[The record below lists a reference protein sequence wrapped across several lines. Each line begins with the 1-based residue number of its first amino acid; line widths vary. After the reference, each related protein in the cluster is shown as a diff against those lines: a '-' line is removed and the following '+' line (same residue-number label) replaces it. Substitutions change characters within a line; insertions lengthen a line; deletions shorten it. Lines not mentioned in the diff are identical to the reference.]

1 MDDMILRVS
10 NLVKKYDNFSL
21 KNVSFN
27 VPKGYIMGFI
37 GQNGAGKSTTIKAIM
52 NLIDFDGG
60 SIEIFGLDNRK
71 HCNEIRNRIGYVSEE
86 QYFYEDMTVEWT
98 GKFIGSFYSKWDEGY
113 FRKLLEQ
120 FSLDSRKK
128 IKELSK
134 GMKTKLSLAL
144 ALGHRPELLI
154 LDEPTSGLDPVVR
167 SEFLEIFL
175 EIVQDDSCSI
185 FFSSHITT
193 DIEKVADYV
202 TIIDNGRIILSEEEV
217 GVGIVSFFIII
228 LFFIILVSIYLPLAY
243 KLGYIKANSI
253 NRFFLIGIF
262 AVSTAAGLVLEN
274 ISGSSPPAFISRIS
288 EFLSSV
294 NPYTMLIL
302 AIAFTVAIYFISME
316 LSIKFFKKRNL
327 F

>member
-1 MDDMILRVS
+1 MDDMILRVN

-27 VPKGYIMGFI
+27 IPKGYIMGFI

-98 GKFIGSFYSKWDEGY
+98 GKFIGSFYSRWDGGY
-113 FRKLLEQ
+113 FRKLLGQ
-120 FSLDSRKK
+120 FNLDSRKK

-134 GMKTKLSLAL
+134 GMKMKLSLAI

-167 SEFLEIFL
+167 SELLEIFL
-175 EIVQDDSCSI
+175 DIVQDDNCSI
-185 FFSSHITT
+185 LFSSHITT
-193 DIEKVADYV
+193 DIEKVADFV
-202 TIIDNGRIILSEEEV
+202 TIIDNGRIILSEEKDTLLSNWK
-217 GVGIVSFFIII
+217 IV
-228 LFFIILVSIYLPLAY
+228 
-243 KLGYIKANSI
+243 KAENSCFNADI
-253 NRFFLIGIF
+253 SEKLIGVRKGDFGYSGVTGKFDEF
-262 AVSTAAGLVLEN
+262 AKVFRKYFPGASFKSEKITLDELLVRIAREGDAAC
-274 ISGSSPPAFISRIS
+274 
-288 EFLSSV
+288 
-294 NPYTMLIL
+294 
-302 AIAFTVAIYFISME
+302 
-316 LSIKFFKKRNL
+316 
-327 F
+327 